1 MEKTTEILS
10 CVKRNTNTKLAISIL
25 CLVLYSFKFGFYDGC
40 ELENYVLYSFS
51 HANVFHLLINLIVL
65 WSIKN
70 KIRPFMSLS
79 IALVASTLPMY
90 VSEPTMGLSG
100 FLFAS
105 FGQMWGK
112 TGRWLDATK
121 KAMPL
126 ILFMMLLPNVN
137 GILHLYTFWI
147 GFFIGYCLRKFD

>member
-1 MEKTTEILS
+1 
-10 CVKRNTNTKLAISIL
+10 
-25 CLVLYSFKFGFYDGC
+25 
-40 ELENYVLYSFS
+40 
-51 HANVFHLLINLIVL
+51 
-65 WSIKN
+65 
-70 KIRPFMSLS
+70 MSLF